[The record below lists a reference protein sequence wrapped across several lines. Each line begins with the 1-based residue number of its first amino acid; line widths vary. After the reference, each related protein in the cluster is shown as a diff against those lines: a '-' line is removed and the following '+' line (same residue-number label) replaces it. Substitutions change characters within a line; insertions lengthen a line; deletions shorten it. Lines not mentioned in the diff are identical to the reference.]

1 MTELRLAIATPVR
14 AADLENADVKYG
26 YHRFTRQ
33 LQRMYEAPLF
43 VDAEIAFSTESV
55 RARNRIAA
63 TVLREPPFAKITHV
77 LWLDDDQWADDPAI
91 VGEMMQLGVGL
102 VGAPYTNKRMPLH
115 WIHQHLSP
123 CPQPEGPLQEVR
135 SLGFGFTMTSRG
147 CLEKMSA
154 THRRYRDAPH
164 NHKVA
169 DIFAHRY
176 DNLNGSTDP
185 EDETKL
191 SEDYSFCAAWRELGE
206 KVYLYARSGLIK
218 HSGGK
223 AWSAQDMPGGVTG

>member
-1 MTELRLAIATPVR
+1 MTEYRLAIATPVR
-14 AADLENADVKYG
+14 ASTLENADVKYG

-33 LQRMYEAPLF
+33 LEKKFDPVCF

-63 TVLREPPFAKITHV
+63 AILREPAFASITHV

-102 VGAPYTNKRMPLH
+102 VGAPYTNKKVPMC
-115 WIHQHLSP
+115 WIHQQLSP
-123 CPQPEGPLQEVR
+123 CPPPEGRLQEVR
-135 SLGFGFTMTSRG
+135 LLGFGFTMTSRE
-147 CLEKMSA
+147 CLMKMSA
-154 THRRYRDAPH
+154 NARRYRDAPH
-164 NHKVA
+164 NHKVP

-176 DNLNGSTDP
+176 AKLNDSVDP

-191 SEDYSFCAAWRELGE
+191 SEDYSFCETWRDLGE
-206 KVYLYARSGLIK
+206 KVYLYARSGLIR

-223 AWSAQDMPGGVTG
+223 AYSAQDMPGGVIG